1 MLKNEYKLLTKSFE
15 GYRLKPYKCP
25 SGKITIGYGRNLTDC
40 GISADEA
47 ESMFEKDFTKAYA
60 DAASLFEFLDRKD
73 LDKSPDKYFFE
84 LPENVRYVLTDM
96 VFNMGVG
103 KVQTFKKFL
112 SALKKGLYED
122 AAKEMLDSKWATQ
135 VGYRA
140 VKLSKILLDKPE

>member
-1 MLKNEYKLLTKSFE
+1 MLLMNEKYKQLTKDFE
-15 GYRLKPYKCP
+15 GRRLKPYKCTA
-25 SGKITIGYGRNLTDC
+25 GKLTIGYGRNLTDC
-40 GISADEA
+40 GITDEEA
-47 ESMFEKDFTKAYA
+47 NMMFEYDFHKAYI
-60 DAASLFEFLDRKD
+60 DCYRLFDRSYEFEK
-73 LDKSPDKYFFE
+73 

-122 AAKEMLDSKWATQ
+122 AAKEMLDSKWAKQ

>member
-1 MLKNEYKLLTKSFE
+1 MILMNEKYKQLTKDFE
-15 GYRLKPYKCP
+15 GRRLKPYKCTA
-25 SGKITIGYGRNLTDC
+25 GKTTIGYGRNLTDC
-40 GISADEA
+40 GISEEEA
-47 ESMFEKDFTKAYA
+47 ELMFENDFHKAYI
-60 DAASLFEFLDRKD
+60 DCYKLFDDET
-73 LDKSPDKYFFE
+73 FFE
-84 LPENVRYVLTDM
+84 KLPENVRYVLTDM

-140 VKLSKILLDKPE
+140 VKLSKILLDK